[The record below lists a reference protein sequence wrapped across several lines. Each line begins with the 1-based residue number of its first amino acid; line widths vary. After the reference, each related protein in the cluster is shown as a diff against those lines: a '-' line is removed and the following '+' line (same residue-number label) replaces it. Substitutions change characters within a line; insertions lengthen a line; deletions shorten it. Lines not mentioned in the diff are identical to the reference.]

1 MLTINERQK
10 RYYLKRQ
17 SEGWKTFSGIMP
29 PEILE
34 QVKKYKNALMANY
47 RNNNNNENTTTT
59 DTEEIA
65 TP

>member
-1 MLTINERQK
+1 MTKQK

-17 SEGWKTFSGIMP
+17 SEGWKSISGIMP

-47 RNNNNNENTTTT
+47 RNTNNHDNTKQLL
-59 DTEEIA
+59 TE
-65 TP
+65 TV